1 MLMDKEFY
9 INEIISKYDT
19 NKIGVGGLLTYI
31 LDENNEKKELINF
44 VKESLKIN
52 SVNNLKGFNSL
63 NITFSVPEWLASFL
77 NADFVVTDSFHGMVF
92 SIIFEKDFIVIGNK
106 ERGLNRFISLLSLLG
121 LENRLVYNITQMTN
135 ERLKKIDFKK
145 INFILNENKEISFNF
160 LRNSLE

>member
-1 MLMDKEFY
+1 
-9 INEIISKYDT
+9 
-19 NKIGVGGLLTYI
+19 
-31 LDENNEKKELINF
+31 
-44 VKESLKIN
+44 
-52 SVNNLKGFNSL
+52 
-63 NITFSVPEWLASFL
+63 
-77 NADFVVTDSFHGMVF
+77 MVF